1 MKRNIIIEHNVRDED
16 GNPTGELPIIMNQKE
31 GWMDD
36 YDFNNL
42 TEGNAINEPSTWE
55 HDGVCPKTKQ
65 DVIYNRTLIITDK
78 TDAEL
83 INEYKEMNNEL

>member
-1 MKRNIIIEHNVRDED
+1 MKRNIIIEHNIRDVD
-16 GNPTGELPIIMNQKE
+16 GNPTGELPVIMNQKE

-65 DVIYNRTLIITDK
+65 DVIYNQVLPVQNETLIPNRYGLDI
-78 TDAEL
+78 
-83 INEYKEMNNEL
+83 YY